1 MNTTVKKSKLLLI
14 SAIIGAAYMIYIIA
28 YFAGATTES
37 LGGALATALVL
48 PHMAAVIIA
57 VFFNVLGYIMN
68 NRWLALASGIF
79 YIVSLILMPIYF
91 MFVIIE
97 AILSFIAFAKIKK
110 EPEIRIRRESYL
122 NDRDTTLATNEK
134 EITQEI
140 KPEPTPVAIK
150 PKVEMKATPSSKQT
164 TLKFDVNKLANLVII
179 FSAIALLSGFGV
191 IVYVLMK

>member
-1 MNTTVKKSKLLLI
+1 MNTTIKKSKLLLV
-14 SAIIGAAYMIYIIA
+14 STIIGATYMIYIIV

-57 VFFNVLGYIMN
+57 VLFNIFGYIIN

-79 YIVSLILMPIYF
+79 YIISLILMPIYF
-91 MFVIIE
+91 MYVIIE

-122 NDRDTTLATNEK
+122 NERDTTAATTKK
-134 EITQEI
+134 EVTQEI
-140 KPEPTPVAIK
+140 NPEPAPVVTKSSIETK
-150 PKVEMKATPSSKQT
+150 TVLRSKQT
-164 TLKFDVNKLANLVII
+164 TLKFDVNKLANIIII
-179 FSAIALLSGFGV
+179 FSAIALLFGLGV
-191 IVYVLMK
+191 IIYVLIK

>member
-28 YFAGATTES
+28 YFAGATSES

-57 VFFNVLGYIMN
+57 VFFNILGYIMN

-122 NDRDTTLATNEK
+122 NDRDATLTTTEK
-134 EITQEI
+134 EVTQEI
-140 KPEPTPVAIK
+140 KPDPTPAAIK
-150 PKVEMKATPSSKQT
+150 PKVEIKATPSSKQT

-179 FSAIALLSGFGV
+179 FSAIALLFGFGV
-191 IVYVLMK
+191 IVYVLIK